1 MKDWTVKELAAYF
14 DQTQLKAY
22 AQKED
27 FEKLCREADE
37 YGFAMVAIN
46 SSPVACC
53 KELLKDSKVHVG
65 AAISFPLGQTTI
77 ETKVFE
83 TKNAIENGADEID
96 YVINIGELKNGN
108 YAYIEDEMEQIVK
121 LCRDN
126 NVLIKV
132 IFENCYLEKD
142 EIVKVAEIAKKVKP
156 DFIKTSTGFGP
167 SGATVEDVKLMKE
180 TVGDEVKVK
189 AAGGIRDL
197 ETCLAMIEAGAERIG
212 CSKSIEIT
220 EAYKKQLNK

>member
-1 MKDWTVKELAAYF
+1 MSNITREMIETLVRQVVNEKLMVTKSISNSGVGVVKLPMIDVTEEDRLDTGNPNDKVYTKDLFSLDESPRLGCGLMFMEDTTFDWTLNY
-14 DQTQLKAY
+14 
-22 AQKED
+22 
-27 FEKLCREADE
+27 
-37 YGFAMVAIN
+37 
-46 SSPVACC
+46 
-53 KELLKDSKVHVG
+53 
-65 AAISFPLGQTTI
+65 
-77 ETKVFE
+77 
-83 TKNAIENGADEID
+83 DEID

-220 EAYKKQLNK
+220 EAYKKTVK

>member
-1 MKDWTVKELAAYF
+1 MKELTVKELAAYF
-14 DQTQLKAY
+14 DHTQLKAY

-96 YVINIGELKNGN
+96 YVI
-108 YAYIEDEMEQIVK
+108 
-121 LCRDN
+121 
-126 NVLIKV
+126 
-132 IFENCYLEKD
+132 
-142 EIVKVAEIAKKVKP
+142 KK
-156 DFIKTSTGFGP
+156 
-167 SGATVEDVKLMKE
+167 
-180 TVGDEVKVK
+180 EVKKPASATPGFVVYYTNYSMM
-189 AAGGIRDL
+189 ASTDISAI
-197 ETCLAMIEAGAERIG
+197 
-212 CSKSIEIT
+212 
-220 EAYKKQLNK
+220 KQAD